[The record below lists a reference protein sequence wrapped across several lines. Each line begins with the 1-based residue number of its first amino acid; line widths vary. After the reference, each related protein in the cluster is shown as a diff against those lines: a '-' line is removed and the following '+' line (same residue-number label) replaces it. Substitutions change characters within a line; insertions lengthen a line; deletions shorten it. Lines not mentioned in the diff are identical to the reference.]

1 MCAQLAPVGRLLLV
15 FTVLLGGFLALS
27 ASSASAADPPL
38 FRELPDV
45 ILAPWSAS
53 QLPAGNFQRPSSSSV
68 TGGYGN
74 DAIAY
79 AMLIEASRT
88 GDESYFRAAMSA
100 FAFSAKTPPRPQ
112 GVFTKMFAAAGFN
125 LATRKFGQRAEFLA
139 LKRAWAQRLRRLRY
153 DDARLGVRYR
163 FNKNLVEALEIFELL
178 QTGLKSG
185 YRGAILRNR
194 TVARRRALRV
204 MNVLIPERAQAY
216 AKTVGGAEGWPLN
229 VELADLSDPPNNPP
243 AYNALV
249 AGMYARAYATMPT
262 RWRTARMRATARK
275 LIRGVIARTAP
286 DGDFAFAGRSQEQAW
301 ALSLAA
307 YGAWYVARFVDE
319 TERPTM
325 LAFAKRVTDRIEA
338 EHVTTASSVGFAL
351 TPAQK
356 CCDRND
362 HPPGQ
367 DNYFEIAGYIGLTA
381 ATLGWAIDTRP
392 LDWRRRSAPRIPTD
406 SPSKY
411 AFTQGRGRFVQY
423 RGAGVYWLL
432 RMQGD
437 FADARADMAV
447 SILKSRRADGT
458 WADVVPPR
466 PYSGGHHRPADP
478 ASPCLAFGKN
488 FANCAYLEIH
498 GAYPTVSG
506 WSFDAVWRT
515 VRRTVLKRGTAAV
528 VPTANGLRLSWSADP
543 GEVYKIDHFLPRARC
558 TPTGVAGPGVA
569 VGVSGQADCRVV
581 AKDYAGGSRIDL
593 DRVRSVAGSTDG
605 QMLVEYVAAT
615 A

>member
-1 MCAQLAPVGRLLLV
+1 MCTQLAPAGRSLLLFCAIV
-15 FTVLLGGFLALS
+15 VGLFAAATPT
-27 ASSASAADPPL
+27 ASAEDPPL

-45 ILAPWSAS
+45 ILAPWNSS
-53 QLPAGNFQRPSSSSV
+53 QLPAGNFQRPSSSAV

-79 AMLIEASRT
+79 AMLLEASRE
-88 GDESYFRAAMSA
+88 DNDPYFRSAMAA
-100 FAFSAKTPPRPQ
+100 FAFNARTPPRPQ

-139 LKRAWAQRLRRLRY
+139 IKGAWAQRLRRFRY
-153 DDARLGVRYR
+153 DDSRLGERYR
-163 FNKNLVEALEIFELL
+163 YNKNLVEALEIFELL
-178 QTGLKSG
+178 ETGLKS
-185 YRGAILRNR
+185 RHSGAILRNP
-194 TVARRRALRV
+194 TVARRRALRA
-204 MNVLIPERAQAY
+204 MNVLIPERARAY
-216 AKTVGGAEGWPLN
+216 SQTVGTAEGWPQT
-229 VELADLSDPPNNPP
+229 VELADLSDPPDNPP

-262 RWRTARMRATARK
+262 RWRTARMRSTARM

-286 DGDFAFAGRSQEQAW
+286 DGDLAFSGRSQEQAW

-307 YGAWYVARFVDE
+307 YGAWYVARLVDE
-319 TERPTM
+319 GERPTM
-325 LAFAKRVTDRIEA
+325 LAFAKRVTDRIQL
-338 EHVTTASSVGFAL
+338 EHVTTESSVGFAL

-381 ATLGWAIDTRP
+381 ATLGWAIEARP
-392 LDWRRRSAPRIPTD
+392 PDWRRRAAPRIPTD
-406 SPSKY
+406 LPSRY
-411 AFTQGRGRFVQY
+411 AFRQGRGRFIQF
-423 RGAGVYWLL
+423 RGGGIYWLL
-432 RMQGD
+432 RMQSD

-447 SILKSRRADGT
+447 SVLKSRRTDGS

-478 ASPCLAFGKN
+478 ASPCLAYGRD
-488 FANCAYLEIH
+488 FAKCAYLELH

-506 WSFDAVWRT
+506 WAFDAVWRT
-515 VRRTVLKRGTAAV
+515 PRGTALKRSTASV
-528 VPTANGLRLSWSADP
+528 VPTNRGLRLSWSTEV
-543 GEVYKIDHFLPRARC
+543 GEVYKVDHFLPRARC
-558 TPTGVAGPGVA
+558 TATGVSGPGIA
-569 VGVSGQADCRVV
+569 IGVSGQADCRVI

-593 DRVRSVAGSTDG
+593 DRIRSVAGSADG
-605 QMLVEYVAAT
+605 QITVEYVAAT